1 MAPLPDQPTVPTGWQ
16 TCIDAFRCMRRY
28 FQHLQH
34 VSDIGALSRICIH
47 VRPLHHLGARSQTD
61 HRLLKLI
68 NRYLSKQRS
77 YIGNSNTFPFR
88 CIELRGAVGST
99 LPEAMKEYVS
109 KITGNAIFAGQL
121 TGTQIGEYAI
131 FGQWWEGSAGMC
143 ILISV
148 GGIIL
153 ASKLYGND
161 EWTKRTIG

>member
-1 MAPLPDQPTVPTGWQ
+1 M
-16 TCIDAFRCMRRY
+16 
-28 FQHLQH
+28 
-34 VSDIGALSRICIH
+34 
-47 VRPLHHLGARSQTD
+47 
-61 HRLLKLI
+61 
-68 NRYLSKQRS
+68 
-77 YIGNSNTFPFR
+77 
-88 CIELRGAVGST
+88 
-99 LPEAMKEYVS
+99 PEAMKEYVS